1 MNDSQAK
8 SYTSQSVECKAC
20 DAQVGLESKVDYDL
34 TKWEEHKAI
43 WLVLSSQAL

>member
-43 WLVLSSQAL
+43 WLVLSFQAL